1 MAKWLIL
8 LAILGACGAREVV
21 IDDEDPGTELGIERA
36 LSCKEAGTF
45 ACGAWLK
52 GEHITWRCSGPSV
65 EEVRAHQKAWAG
77 SGPLCRADDDRAGVL
92 DEFVKSRPRLFGMVD
107 VADRLGMAAVGAE
120 PLDLIKGKF
129 RPRGDHQIVV

>member
-8 LAILGACGAREVV
+8 LALLGACGAPEVAV
-21 IDDEDPGTELGIERA
+21 DDEDPGAELGIERV
-36 LSCKEAGTF
+36 LSCKEAGSF

-77 SGPLCRADDDRAGVL
+77 SGPLCRADDIPGEMVELDR
-92 DEFVKSRPRLFGMVD
+92 PMVD
-107 VADRLGMAAVGAE
+107 AVRAPAPDFCGLWVNEDARGALTLLLWW
-120 PLDLIKGKF
+120 PANK
-129 RPRGDHQIVV
+129 RCP